1 VNLKRAERQHTVSSE
16 SAVKEPQKV
25 AAEPK
30 RGPEGGVSDKQID
43 LLTINTIRTLAMD
56 AVQKANSG
64 HPGTPMALAPVAYV
78 LWERFL
84 RHNPKNPNWANRDRF
99 VLSNGHASM
108 LLYSLLHLYGYGLTL
123 DDLKNFRQWDSKTPG
138 HPEYRL
144 TAGVETTTGP
154 LGQGVANS
162 VGMAIAERWLA
173 SYFNREGQQVI
184 DYRIYAIC
192 GDGDLMEGVSAEA
205 ASIAGHLGL
214 SNLIW
219 IYDNNHITIEG
230 NTSLAFTE
238 DVGTRFMGY
247 HWNVSRVSDAN
258 DVEAIDRAIRTAQKE
273 TERPSLIILDSHIAW
288 GAPNKQDTAGAHG
301 EPLGEDE
308 IKLAKKAYGWPEDAK
323 FLVPQEVYD
332 HMAKASERG
341 KQWEDE
347 WGKKLSSFRTSNAAL
362 AKEWDT
368 LHAGKLPEGWDTDI
382 PTFPADA
389 KGVAGREA
397 GNKVMNAI
405 AKHVPWFIG
414 GAADLAPSTK
424 TLINGAGDFERG
436 KYNGRNFH
444 FGIREH
450 AMGSILNGMALSG
463 LRPYGSTFLI
473 FSDYMKPPIR
483 LSALMEL
490 PVVFIYTHDSIGLG
504 EDGPTHQPIEQML
517 SLRSV
522 PRLIDFRPADA
533 NEVAVA
539 WKTIMQLKHIPA
551 AIALSRQA
559 LPTFDRTKYASADG
573 TAKGGY
579 VLADSDGEPEVILMG
594 TGSEVQLCVNAHEEL
609 RKGGVRSRVVSIP
622 SWKLF
627 QQQPEDYRNSVLPP
641 TVRARVAVEAGT
653 DLGWREYVGMDG
665 EIVARSDF
673 GASAPIKDLLKHF
686 GFTVENVVAKAKAS
700 LNKVRSNGKK

>member
-1 VNLKRAERQHTVSSE
+1 M
-16 SAVKEPQKV
+16 

-123 DDLKNFRQWDSKTPG
+123 EDLKNFRQWDSKTPG

-144 TAGVETTTGP
+144 TPGVETTTGP

-173 SYFNREGQQVI
+173 SYFNRDGQQVI

-219 IYDNNHITIEG
+219 IYDNNQITIEG

-247 HWNVSRVSDAN
+247 HWNVLRVSDAN
-258 DVEAIDRAIRTAQKE
+258 DLEAIDRAIRTAQKE

-368 LHAGKLPEGWDTDI
+368 LHEGKLPDGWDADI

-424 TLINGAGDFERG
+424 TLISGAGDFERG

-539 WKTIMQLKHIPA
+539 WKTIMQLKHLPA
-551 AIALSRQA
+551 AIALSRQP
-559 LPTFDRTKYASADG
+559 LPTFDRTKYASAEG

-579 VLADSDGEPEVILMG
+579 ILADSDGDPEVILMG

-627 QQQPEDYRNSVLPP
+627 QQQPEEYRNSVLPQ

-686 GFTVENVVAKAKAS
+686 GFTVENVVAQAKAS
-700 LNKVRSNGKK
+700 MNKVRSYGKK

>member
-1 VNLKRAERQHTVSSE
+1 MSSE
-16 SAVKEPQKV
+16 TAVKEEQKV

-30 RGPEGGVSDKQID
+30 RGPEGSASSQQID

-84 RHNPKNPNWANRDRF
+84 RFNPKNPHWANRDRF

-108 LLYSLLHLYGYGLTL
+108 LLYSLLHLYGFGLTL
-123 DDLKNFRQWDSKTPG
+123 DELKNFRQWESRTPG

-144 TAGVETTTGP
+144 TPGVETTTGP

-162 VGMAIAERWLA
+162 VGMAIAERWLE
-173 SYFNREGQQVI
+173 SHFNKDGQKLV

-192 GDGDLMEGVSAEA
+192 GDGDLMEGVSQEA

-219 IYDNNHITIEG
+219 IYDNNQITIEG
-230 NTSLAFTE
+230 HTALAFTE

-247 HWNVSRVSDAN
+247 HWNVMQVSDAN
-258 DVEAIDRAIRTAQKE
+258 DLESMDRAIRTAQKE
-273 TERPSLIILDSHIAW
+273 TERPTLIILDSHIAW
-288 GAPNKQDTAGAHG
+288 GAPNKQDTAAAHG

-323 FLVPQEVYD
+323 FLVPPEVYD
-332 HMAKASERG
+332 HMAKATGRG

-347 WGKKLSSFRTSNAAL
+347 WNQKLASYRSANGEL

-368 LHAGKLPEGWDTDI
+368 IQAGKLPEGWDAEI

-389 KGVAGREA
+389 KGLATRESNGKVLNAVAKRL
-397 GNKVMNAI
+397 
-405 AKHVPWFIG
+405 PWLVG

-424 TLINGAGDFERG
+424 TLINGAGDFEKG
-436 KYNGRNFH
+436 KYGGRNFH

-450 AMGSILNGMALSG
+450 AMGSIVNGMALSG
-463 LRPYGSTFLI
+463 LRPYGATFLI

-483 LSALMEL
+483 LAALMEL
-490 PVVFIYTHDSIGLG
+490 PALFLYTHDSIGLG

-517 SLRSV
+517 ALRSV

-533 NEVAVA
+533 NEVAMA
-539 WKTIMQLKHIPA
+539 WKAILNLHNTPA
-551 AIALSRQA
+551 AMALSRQP

-573 TAKGGY
+573 VLKGGY
-579 VLADSDGEPEVILMG
+579 VLADSENPEVILIG
-594 TGSEVQLCVNAHEEL
+594 TGSEVQHCVNAYEEL
-609 RKGGVRSRVVSIP
+609 KKQNIRARVVSLP

-627 QQQPEDYRNSVLPP
+627 QQQSEEYRNSVLPP
-641 TVRARVAVEAGT
+641 QVRARVAIEAGT

-665 EIVARSDF
+665 AIIARSDF
-673 GASAPIKDLLKHF
+673 GASAPIKDLMKHF
-686 GFTVENVVAKAKAS
+686 GFTVENVVAQAKAV
-700 LNKVRSNGKK
+700 LEKARK